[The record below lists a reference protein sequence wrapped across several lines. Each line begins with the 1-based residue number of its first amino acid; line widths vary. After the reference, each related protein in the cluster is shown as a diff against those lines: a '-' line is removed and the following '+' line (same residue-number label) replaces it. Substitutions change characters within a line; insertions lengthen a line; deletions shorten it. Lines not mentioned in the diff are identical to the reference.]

1 MYSIDIQKNY
11 KCIEELLDGKQ
22 SGIILLDAGYVCSDK
37 LVEDLNVLHADITAF
52 VAEKIFSYDTFDGS
66 AAEDKIVIYSDLLCH
81 KSITTILDLMKG
93 CTNASV
99 LVDVTNAGSL
109 DIVLSLF
116 AGDGL
121 EMSLSGLYTP
131 RTLDKMMIDNGYE
144 ISAAKDIHSADEA
157 SSYLLSE
164 KTLIS
169 DYLRYAKGVLDE
181 DRDNKRIIRLYS
193 KLVDANQVND
203 QIDSKEQTAVM
214 SDKSGENCFLSIIM
228 RTQGKRKLELEEA
241 LLSVYGQCD
250 QDYELLLMGH
260 NLDDEGK
267 ENVDKIID
275 ETPKDLRDK
284 IRYIDVIGGTRTTP
298 LIRGFEEARGQY
310 VAILDDDDIV
320 FDNWVEVFHNL
331 SKDNNG
337 RILHSYCAKQN
348 WSRIK
353 NPAGGY
359 SLRATGPFE
368 KLYYKDFDEVYQ
380 LSSNS
385 CPIHTLAF
393 PKSGYEKLGIRF
405 DEGLNVVE
413 DWDFLMRMSMLTGV
427 ANAQAITCIYRIW
440 ENSENSASLHAQ
452 SEWDEARKTI
462 IGKLSA
468 SPVLLSAGV
477 ADRISTMVE
486 DVENGTMR
494 KNGESNQLWTFFV
507 DLNDEKGFTADKMIA
522 KYVKTGA
529 DGDFELNYE
538 GLSKWG
544 VVKGVRLDPSENSW
558 ITIKELEFKVMY
570 TDGTWKNVSVDQLSC
585 NGIHYNNKIL
595 FLENDPQIIYA
606 ETGELGIE
614 GVSVSGKI
622 NYDLDQDARDSITSF
637 LYSKPKNVKKVFGSN
652 KG

>member
-52 VAEKIFSYDTFDGS
+52 VAEKIFPYDIFDGS

-144 ISAAKDIHSADEA
+144 ISAAKDIHSADET

-169 DYLRYAKGVLDE
+169 DYLRYAKGVLDK
-181 DRDNKRIIRLYS
+181 DGDNKRIIRLYD
-193 KLVDANQVND
+193 KQTDANQVSGQVDNKG
-203 QIDSKEQTAVM
+203 QAQVVVRPGN
-214 SDKSGENCFLSIIM
+214 SGEYCFLSIIM

-320 FDNWVEVFHNL
+320 FDNWVEV
-331 SKDNNG
+331 
-337 RILHSYCAKQN
+337 
-348 WSRIK
+348 
-353 NPAGGY
+353 
-359 SLRATGPFE
+359 
-368 KLYYKDFDEVYQ
+368 
-380 LSSNS
+380 
-385 CPIHTLAF
+385 
-393 PKSGYEKLGIRF
+393 
-405 DEGLNVVE
+405 
-413 DWDFLMRMSMLTGV
+413 
-427 ANAQAITCIYRIW
+427 
-440 ENSENSASLHAQ
+440 
-452 SEWDEARKTI
+452 
-462 IGKLSA
+462 
-468 SPVLLSAGV
+468 
-477 ADRISTMVE
+477 
-486 DVENGTMR
+486 
-494 KNGESNQLWTFFV
+494 
-507 DLNDEKGFTADKMIA
+507 
-522 KYVKTGA
+522 
-529 DGDFELNYE
+529 
-538 GLSKWG
+538 
-544 VVKGVRLDPSENSW
+544 
-558 ITIKELEFKVMY
+558 
-570 TDGTWKNVSVDQLSC
+570 
-585 NGIHYNNKIL
+585 
-595 FLENDPQIIYA
+595 
-606 ETGELGIE
+606 
-614 GVSVSGKI
+614 
-622 NYDLDQDARDSITSF
+622 
-637 LYSKPKNVKKVFGSN
+637 
-652 KG
+652 